1 MNEIESDIDQI
12 LQEPL
17 NPLNYDTISGLA
29 GIGRYLLNRIDVSD
43 KNVKALKSILT
54 YFKNIQYSQN
64 SWVVPQESQ
73 F

>member
-43 KNVKALKSILT
+43 KNVKALKA
-54 YFKNIQYSQN
+54 Y
-64 SWVVPQESQ
+64 
-73 F
+73 